1 MADIDRIELLMR
13 LSSNMRAENAEWRKE
28 VHAEGFER
36 YKRAAQL
43 MQLFEQEY
51 GNLDSEMRR
60 LEQYAPTPP
69 DRRIQADAPM
79 PKAVTQGPKS

>member
-13 LSSNMRAENAEWRKE
+13 LSSNMRADNAEWRKE
-28 VHAEGFER
+28 VNAEGYER

-51 GNLDSEMRR
+51 ANLDSELRR

-69 DRRIQADAPM
+69 DRRVEAPM